1 MSEITTI
8 QIQKSLKKELDS
20 LREYR
25 RETYA
30 DIIKK
35 LIERFKEQEKSELEL
50 SEDALKAI
58 KEAREDVRKGKV
70 YSTKQ
75 IKETLGL

>member
-8 QIQKSLKKELDS
+8 QIQKSLKRELDS
-20 LREYR
+20 LREYK

-30 DIIKK
+30 DVIKK
-35 LIERFKEQEKSELEL
+35 LIERFKEQEESELEL
-50 SEDALKAI
+50 SEEALKAI
-58 KEAREDVRKGKV
+58 KEARENVRKGKV
-70 YSTKQ
+70 YSTEQ

>member
-20 LREYR
+20 LREYK

-35 LIERFKEQEKSELEL
+35 LIERFKKQEESELEL
-50 SEDALKAI
+50 SEEALKAI

>member
-20 LREYR
+20 LREYK

-35 LIERFKEQEKSELEL
+35 LIERFKEREESELEL
-50 SEDALKAI
+50 SEEVLKAI

>member
-8 QIQKSLKKELDS
+8 QIQKSLKRELDS
-20 LREYR
+20 LREYK

-30 DIIKK
+30 DVIKK
-35 LIERFKEQEKSELEL
+35 LIERFKEQEESELEL
-50 SEDALKAI
+50 SEEALKAI
-58 KEAREDVRKGKV
+58 KEAGEDVRKGKV
-70 YSTKQ
+70 YSTEQ

>member
-8 QIQKSLKKELDS
+8 QIQKSLKRELDS
-20 LREYR
+20 LREYK

-30 DIIKK
+30 DVIKK
-35 LIERFKEQEKSELEL
+35 LIERFKEQEESELEL
-50 SEDALKAI
+50 SEEALKAI

-70 YSTKQ
+70 YSTEQ

>member
-1 MSEITTI
+1 MSDITTI
-8 QIQKSLKKELDS
+8 QIQKSLKKELNS
-20 LREYR
+20 LKEYK

-30 DIIKK
+30 DVIRM
-35 LIERFKEQEKSELEL
+35 LIERFKEQEESELEL
-50 SEDALKAI
+50 SEEALNAI
-58 KEAREDVRKGKV
+58 KEARENVRKGKV